1 MADRLAGPSTCAS
14 TVSAPFLSC
23 VHLDP
28 PSRAIRHPFHLKRKT
43 CAPHHCRQHL
53 YRPNMLLYLSFRP
66 PFSSS
71 LCGPLFYLFLR
82 KIFTSFLVFFPHFSS
97 SFCVPRGKR
106 EIHILHIS
114 LYPPPSFSLV
124 VQHLFSLV
132 SLTLSFHFLYLSFFF
147 LPCSSTSRSLFSSIF
162 RTTDFSILRIMRP
175 FCFSLSSRKQVTN
188 DSAFTCFE
196 CNKSF
201 VSTCGHLQRP
211 ADGGAAV
218 VYSFIDSA

>member
-1 MADRLAGPSTCAS
+1 MTFHAVSLVVGRSAGWSVNLCIDCVRPLFELRPPGSSLACNS
-14 TVSAPFLSC
+14 
-23 VHLDP
+23 
-28 PSRAIRHPFHLKRKT
+28 
-43 CAPHHCRQHL
+43 
-53 YRPNMLLYLSFRP
+53 P
-66 PFSSS
+66 PFSPEEKNLCPPSLQTTPLPAKYAALSQLSSPIFLLLFVFRGEREKYIFFTFRCTPLHHFLLWCSIYFLSS
-71 LCGPLFYLFLR
+71 LSLSPSIFSIYL
-82 KIFTSFLVFFPHFSS
+82 
-97 SFCVPRGKR
+97 
-106 EIHILHIS
+106 
-114 LYPPPSFSLV
+114 
-124 VQHLFSLV
+124 
-132 SLTLSFHFLYLSFFF
+132 FF